1 MDLTEIGKN
10 IKSMREEANFSK
22 AKIAEYLSVD
32 EDMVV
37 KIENGEIDIDLDI
50 IQKLS
55 NLYGCRLDQVLFGRN
70 PKERIIDISNLD
82 ELSLEEMISLAAVT
96 KIALN
101 QFDMDEFLKKERIK
115 IMIKYLLEENLIV
128 LDGFGIEPG
137 YDHCITS

>member
-10 IKSMREEANFSK
+10 IKSMREESNLSQ

-32 EDMVV
+32 EDMVI

-55 NLYGCRLDQVLFGRN
+55 NLYGCRLDQVLFSRN
-70 PKERIIDISNLD
+70 PKERIIDISDLD
-82 ELSLEEMISLAAVT
+82 ELSLEEMISLAAVN

-101 QFDMDEFLKKERIK
+101 QFDMDEFLKKR
-115 IMIKYLLEENLIV
+115 
-128 LDGFGIEPG
+128 G
-137 YDHCITS
+137 

>member
-10 IKSMREEANFSK
+10 IKSMREESNLSQ

-55 NLYGCRLDQVLFGRN
+55 NLYCCRLDQVLFGRN
-70 PKERIIDISNLD
+70 PKERIIDTSDLD
-82 ELSLEEMISLAAVT
+82 ELSIGEMISPAAVT

-101 QFDMDEFLKKERIK
+101 QFDMDQMLNKR
-115 IMIKYLLEENLIV
+115 
-128 LDGFGIEPG
+128 G
-137 YDHCITS
+137 